1 LYAYIRC
8 PVFSNFYLFLSFLSL
23 GRIVLSDHV
32 VQILLCCT
40 CLCNTHYLKL
50 PIVNKELIINAA
62 PSGVEIAL
70 LEDKKLVE
78 LHNEKADAN
87 FAVGDLYL
95 GKVKKLIP
103 GLNAAFIDVG
113 FEKDAFLHYTDLSPY
128 ARSLLKFT
136 QLCVAD
142 KNPGVFD
149 FSKFNVEPEIIKTG
163 KINEVLSGKPNIL
176 VQILKEPIAAKGPR
190 LSCELSLPGRF
201 VVITP
206 FNDIVAVSKKIH
218 SADERKRLQKII
230 ESIKVKNFG
239 VIVRTAAE
247 GKNTAE
253 LHDDLLT
260 LVETWK
266 TIQKNLKG
274 AQPPAKIL
282 SEQDKTTSILRDLL
296 NEDFNRVIIND
307 KNIYNDIK
315 SYIQKIA
322 PDKADIVS
330 FHSNGTAVFD
340 QFGISKQVKSSFGKT
355 VNLNSGAYIIIEHT
369 EALHVIDVNSGYKSV
384 SNNQEENALET
395 NMEAAEEIA
404 RQLRLRDIGGI
415 IVVDFIDMKL
425 PENKRKLQEAM
436 EKFMLSDRAKHAVLP
451 ISKFGLMQ
459 ITRQRMRPEVNI
471 NTSEICPSCNG
482 TGKITSSFLL
492 EDEIEKRLHY
502 LVTHQHKNLTIV
514 VHPVVYS
521 HLTKGIFNNIRRKWQ
536 RKLKT
541 PIKVKANADYYF
553 TEFKFFDANDEEI
566 KF

>member
-1 LYAYIRC
+1 M
-8 PVFSNFYLFLSFLSL
+8 
-23 GRIVLSDHV
+23 
-32 VQILLCCT
+32 
-40 CLCNTHYLKL
+40 
-50 PIVNKELIINAA
+50 IINATTN
-62 PSGVEIAL
+62 GVEIAL

-78 LHNEKADAN
+78 LHHEKADAT

-128 ARSLLKFT
+128 ARSVLKFT
-136 QLCVAD
+136 QLAISEKSDQVAD
-142 KNPGVFD
+142 FA
-149 FSKFNVEPEIIKTG
+149 KFEVEPEIIKTG
-163 KINEVLSGKPNIL
+163 KINEVIKGKPEIL

-190 LSCELSLPGRF
+190 LSCEISLPGRF

-206 FNDIVAVSKKIH
+206 FNDVVAVSKKIH
-218 SADERKRLQKII
+218 SAEERKRLQKII
-230 ESIKVKNFG
+230 DAIKPKNFG

-253 LHDDLLT
+253 LHEDLSQLIA
-260 LVETWK
+260 TWK
-266 TIQKNLKG
+266 TIQQNLKG
-274 AQPPAKIL
+274 ANAPAKIL

-296 NEDFNRVIIND
+296 TEDFNKIVIND
-307 KNIYNDIK
+307 KNVYNDTR

-322 PDKADIVS
+322 PEKADIVTN
-330 FHSNGTAVFD
+330 HANGVPIFD
-340 QFGISKQVKSSFGKT
+340 QFGVTKQVKAAFGKT
-355 VNLNSGAYIIIEHT
+355 VNLPSGAYLIIEHT

-384 SNNQEENALET
+384 SNNQEENAVAT
-395 NMEAAEEIA
+395 NLEAAEEIA

-425 PENKRKLQEAM
+425 PDNKKKLQEAM
-436 EKFMLSDRAKHAVLP
+436 DGFMKIDRAKHAVLP

-482 TGKITSSFLL
+482 TGKVSPTLL
-492 EDEIEKRLHY
+492 LVDEIENRLNY
-502 LVTHQHKNLTIV
+502 LVTHQHKNLVIN
-514 VHPVVYS
+514 VHPYLYS
-521 HLTKGIFNNIRRKWQ
+521 HLTKGIFSIGWKWNRKYKTRIR
-536 RKLKT
+536 
-541 PIKVKANADYYF
+541 IKANSDYYI
-553 TEFKFFDANDEEI
+553 TEFHFFDSHEEEI